1 MSEGNSFADRYANI
15 DPEALET
22 RMAAGGMLPEGFY
35 KAKLNGAKQTTSKQ
49 KSTPGWEL
57 TFTVTEGPF
66 AGTEVTD
73 TLYDTEHAKSQDRL
87 CLFSLRLG
95 VLKRGGKDNKQ
106 IVAVEGKTDFL
117 DVLDTPC
124 VIEVMHEEYKREKDG
139 GIGHSVRLAFGGCY
153 YATDKDALAKVGKP
167 VEAKAAAGAGAKS
180 GETKAAS
187 TEPSKNGTPAKKKV
201 DTSQL

>member
-1 MSEGNSFADRYANI
+1 MSEGNSFAERYAGV

-22 RMAAGGMLPEGFY
+22 RVASSGVLPEGFY

-49 KSTPGWEL
+49 KGTPGWEL
-57 TFTVTEGPF
+57 TFVVVGGPF
-66 AGTEVTD
+66 DGVEVTD
-73 TLYDTEHAKSQDRL
+73 TLYDTEHQRSQDRL

-106 IVAVEGKTDFL
+106 ILPVEGKTDFL

-124 VIEVMHEEYKREKDG
+124 IIEVQHEEYTREKDG
-139 GIGHSVRLAFGGCY
+139 AKGHSVRLAFGGCY

-167 VEAKAAAGAGAKS
+167 V

-187 TEPSKNGTPAKKKV
+187 PAKDDAKKPNTEPSKNGAPAKKKV